1 MADMDLIF
9 PSWTQH
15 ERIAAALE
23 SIALNGGS
31 SDAAVLDAACK
42 SVLDGTNTTRVFWE
56 FYPRAAAAGE
66 TSKYKILERFAKA
79 AAQAWNS
86 KTYTLRSYDAAV
98 SGNTAMTPLD
108 DLAGKSA
115 AQLCT
120 ASDVAVEDWADED
133 PMTWYIRAN
142 AMSLE
147 DGTMNITYFE
157 GEDGFDITGEDAPV
171 WTFALALWIKEWNDG
186 SFNFIS
192 FRTTKGAGFYPD
204 AGDVAPD
211 GTKRALTWHPS
222 FPGGLNS
229 SGALTSGAGIRPY
242 NFASATA
249 GITAARK
256 MTIYEGLWNDCD
268 TRWILRMWQ
277 LRHFDLENSNIANG
291 CISYDRQYQVA
302 KAEENVKRVILSTAQ
317 AANLIVGS
325 TVSIGDMGSS
335 TNKDRGQA
343 HMRNILDLVK
353 ISSIE
358 TVTIDGDELAAVGIE
373 TESAFTTTATTYIS
387 TMPWHSGATELLPGR
402 KDGCPHGLTN
412 GTSPLRVAGVEVLD
426 GAYVVGLDPLYT
438 VTANAVSDWDYSIY
452 ECRDSQNLAGSVT
465 SNYEDTGLL
474 YEGMKSGWNYVKSFM
489 KTKKGV
495 LFPEEVGGSATTY
508 FKSAFNGPGSAG
520 VRCPWRFANL
530 SYGAY
535 AGLACGYGHYSP
547 GGAIWSSRPRL
558 CGAGKKR
565 GEWTS

>member
-108 DLAGKSA
+108 DLTGKSA

-120 ASDVAVEDWADED
+120 ASDAAVEDWADED

-192 FRTTKGAGFYPD
+192 FRTTKGSGFYPD

-426 GAYVVGLDPLYT
+426 GAYTVGLDPLYT

-452 ECRDSQNLAGSVT
+452 ECRDSQNLAGSVKQRG
-465 SNYEDTGLL
+465 ECR
-474 YEGMKSGWNYVKSFM
+474 
-489 KTKKGV
+489 
-495 LFPEEVGGSATTY
+495 
-508 FKSAFNGPGSAG
+508 AG
-520 VRCPWRFANL
+520 VR
-530 SYGAY
+530 
-535 AGLACGYGHYSP
+535 
-547 GGAIWSSRPRL
+547 
-558 CGAGKKR
+558 
-565 GEWTS
+565 EWLLHAR

>member
-1 MADMDLIF
+1 
-9 PSWTQH
+9 
-15 ERIAAALE
+15 
-23 SIALNGGS
+23 
-31 SDAAVLDAACK
+31 
-42 SVLDGTNTTRVFWE
+42 
-56 FYPRAAAAGE
+56 
-66 TSKYKILERFAKA
+66 
-79 AAQAWNS
+79 
-86 KTYTLRSYDAAV
+86 
-98 SGNTAMTPLD
+98 
-108 DLAGKSA
+108 
-115 AQLCT
+115 
-120 ASDVAVEDWADED
+120 
-133 PMTWYIRAN
+133 
-142 AMSLE
+142 MSLE

-358 TVTIDGDELAAVGIE
+358 TVTIDGDEMAAVGIE

-508 FKSAFNGPGSAG
+508 FKSAFYGTGSAG
-520 VRCPWRFANL
+520 VRCPWRFAPL
-530 SYGAY
+530 AYGAA
-535 AGLACGYGHYSP
+535 AGLACEHGSGTP
-547 GGAIWSSRPRL
+547 GGANWYSRPRL

>member
-1 MADMDLIF
+1 MD
-9 PSWTQH
+9 
-15 ERIAAALE
+15 
-23 SIALNGGS
+23 ALNGGS

-98 SGNTAMTPLD
+98 SGNTTMTPLD

-120 ASDVAVEDWADED
+120 ASDAAVEDWADED

-192 FRTTKGAGFYPD
+192 FRTTKGSGFYPD

-277 LRHFDLENSNIANG
+277 LR
-291 CISYDRQYQVA
+291 QV
-302 KAEENVKRVILSTAQ
+302 KFHQVQK
-317 AANLIVGS
+317 
-325 TVSIGDMGSS
+325 
-335 TNKDRGQA
+335 
-343 HMRNILDLVK
+343 
-353 ISSIE
+353 
-358 TVTIDGDELAAVGIE
+358 
-373 TESAFTTTATTYIS
+373 
-387 TMPWHSGATELLPGR
+387 
-402 KDGCPHGLTN
+402 
-412 GTSPLRVAGVEVLD
+412 
-426 GAYVVGLDPLYT
+426 
-438 VTANAVSDWDYSIY
+438 
-452 ECRDSQNLAGSVT
+452 
-465 SNYEDTGLL
+465 
-474 YEGMKSGWNYVKSFM
+474 
-489 KTKKGV
+489 
-495 LFPEEVGGSATTY
+495 
-508 FKSAFNGPGSAG
+508 
-520 VRCPWRFANL
+520 
-530 SYGAY
+530 
-535 AGLACGYGHYSP
+535 
-547 GGAIWSSRPRL
+547 
-558 CGAGKKR
+558 
-565 GEWTS
+565 

>member
-120 ASDVAVEDWADED
+120 ASDAAVEDWADED

-147 DGTMNITYFE
+147 DGTMNITFFE

-222 FPGGLNS
+222 FPGGRNS

-302 KAEENVKRVILSTAQ
+302 KAEENVKRVILSTSQ

-325 TVSIGDMGSS
+325 TVSIGDMGS
-335 TNKDRGQA
+335 
-343 HMRNILDLVK
+343 
-353 ISSIE
+353 
-358 TVTIDGDELAAVGIE
+358 
-373 TESAFTTTATTYIS
+373 
-387 TMPWHSGATELLPGR
+387 HSGSGQDQFHRNRHDRRRRTGSGRHRDGKRIHHDSDDIHFDDAVAFRRDGTSSGKEGRMPARPDEWNVAASCGWRGSPGR
-402 KDGCPHGLTN
+402 RICG
-412 GTSPLRVAGVEVLD
+412 R
-426 GAYVVGLDPLYT
+426 
-438 VTANAVSDWDYSIY
+438 
-452 ECRDSQNLAGSVT
+452 
-465 SNYEDTGLL
+465 
-474 YEGMKSGWNYVKSFM
+474 
-489 KTKKGV
+489 
-495 LFPEEVGGSATTY
+495 
-508 FKSAFNGPGSAG
+508 PGSALYRHG
-520 VRCPWRFANL
+520 ERCV
-530 SYGAY
+530 
-535 AGLACGYGHYSP
+535 
-547 GGAIWSSRPRL
+547 
-558 CGAGKKR
+558 
-565 GEWTS
+565 